1 MGNYFRKVKM
11 HQEGN
16 CGVLGI
22 IRYILNKTDYKDK
35 IEDGEVYNIK
45 LFEDY
50 ENKYKD
56 YTKNIFNNMS
66 KYIISMF
73 KKMI

>member
-1 MGNYFRKVKM
+1 M

-35 IEDGEVYNIK
+35 IEDGELYNIK

-56 YTKNIFNNMS
+56 YIKIYLIICQNILFQCL
-66 KYIISMF
+66 KI
-73 KKMI
+73 MI